1 MPDQPGPTTL
11 PDRCVPYVLHP
22 GEGPAYL
29 VAGQSVRLLAG
40 VAETGGAF
48 GAVLCA
54 SPRDPGPIP
63 MHWHAREHD
72 TWLCIRGRLQVW
84 CKDQSRILHPG
95 DFAYV
100 LPGDTHSYRCIG
112 QSTEFFG
119 VVAPG
124 GWEKFF
130 TEAGIP
136 WDHPTFPPTG
146 SIPPDFARMGP
157 AMGKF
162 GVNRIDNPVY
172 VAPRPIDD
180 DTALPAAPASFFL
193 QAGFG
198 PRYVLNHL
206 LATTL
211 LGPEQTGGLFA
222 MQIIEAPHGAAPP
235 PAPAHET
242 LHVLAGTLAIA
253 LQGQTHLLSAGAT
266 ANLPAGTARVT
277 VASQTA
283 RWVST
288 TAGDQALR
296 HYERKGTPTD
306 AVTFPL

>member
-1 MPDQPGPTTL
+1 MSNPL
-11 PDRCVPYVLHP
+11 PESCMPYVLQP
-22 GEGPAYL
+22 SEGPAYL
-29 VAGQSVRLLAG
+29 VAGQSVRILAG
-40 VAETGGAF
+40 VAETAGAF
-48 GAVLCA
+48 GVVTCA
-54 SPRDPGPIP
+54 SPHDPGPIP

-72 TWLCIRGRLQVW
+72 TWLCTRGRLQVW
-84 CKDQSRILHPG
+84 CKDQSRILTPG

-100 LPGDTHSYRCIG
+100 LPGDAHSYRCVG
-112 QSTEFFG
+112 QTTEFFG

-130 TEAGIP
+130 TEAGIA

-162 GVNRIDNPVY
+162 GVNRLDNPVY
-172 VAPRPIDD
+172 AAPTPTDA
-180 DTALPAAPASFFL
+180 DTALPGSPASYFL

-198 PRYVLNHL
+198 PRYLLNGM

-211 LGPEQTGGLFA
+211 LGHAETGGLFA
-222 MQIIEAPHGAAPP
+222 MQVIEAPHGASPP
-235 PAPAHET
+235 AAPAHET
-242 LHVLAGTLAIA
+242 IYVLSGTLA
-253 LQGQTHLLSAGAT
+253 LDLHGQTHSVPTGGT
-266 ANLPAGTARVT
+266 ANIPAGTTAALT
-277 VASQTA
+277 VASRTA

-288 TAGDQALR
+288 TAGDQAIR
-296 HYERKGTPTD
+296 HYEQHGAPTD